1 MEAKMVKKGRPPKP
15 EEENG
20 IHKNSYYT
28 ISPDR
33 QNKAINQTKE
43 NRLIKGYEKIYK
55 LAYDEE
61 LSPSYKE
68 RLKEEFRDEGLLL

>member
-1 MEAKMVKKGRPPKP
+1 MAKRGRPPKP

-20 IHKNSYYT
+20 IHKKSYYT

-33 QNKAINQTKE
+33 QNKAVHQLRE

-55 LAYDEE
+55 LAYDAE
-61 LSPSYKE
+61 LSSSYKE
-68 RLKEEFRDEGLLL
+68 RLKEEFKDEGLLL